1 MIYLHGE
8 ASQIMSLL
16 VLKQMYVIIFQQ
28 VYLYDHNRETTYKY
42 KQKKYNQTY
51 PDKSFKEV
59 TDYNFIQKIKLFSA
73 RGRNSQ
79 PNEHSLNGHT

>member
-1 MIYLHGE
+1 MIT
-8 ASQIMSLL
+8 I
-16 VLKQMYVIIFQQ
+16 
-28 VYLYDHNRETTYKY
+28 ETTYKY

-79 PNEHSLNGHT
+79 PNEHSLNGQT